1 MGPPGDGRAFV
12 AFFGPVRP
20 NDNLAIKGAN
30 NVIVTVSFAILGN
43 AVADADGYGRG
54 KEDEWKINGPNY
66 RLSVPFT
73 LPLAPSC

>member
-1 MGPPGDGRAFV
+1 MGPLLTRAPLLPLS
-12 AFFGPVRP
+12 ARP

-43 AVADADGYGRG
+43 AVADGHGRG

-73 LPLAPSC
+73 LSLA

>member
-1 MGPPGDGRAFV
+1 MGSPVDARAFV
-12 AFFGPVRP
+12 ASFGPVCP

-43 AVADADGYGRG
+43 AVADGHGRG

-66 RLSVPFT
+66 RLCVPFT
-73 LPLAPSC
+73 LPLA